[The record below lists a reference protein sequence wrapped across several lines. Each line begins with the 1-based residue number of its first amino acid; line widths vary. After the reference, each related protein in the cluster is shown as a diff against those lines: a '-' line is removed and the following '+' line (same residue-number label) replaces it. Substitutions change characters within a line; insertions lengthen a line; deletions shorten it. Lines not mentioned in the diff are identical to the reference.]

1 MPAQKDAPDK
11 SQRKNK
17 KKKGRLMNPLCN
29 MGIHNNRRSQALL
42 CWVVFAAG
50 LLIQLLAPHLKISN
64 GAFVIPPTLTAGA
77 NEIRPAEIVAR
88 QRRMQLISALL
99 TVSGAL
105 GLAVLYR
112 DILTGRTSR
121 RASESVDGQSDLIL
135 RERQRPDATTRN

>member
-1 MPAQKDAPDK
+1 
-11 SQRKNK
+11 
-17 KKKGRLMNPLCN
+17 
-29 MGIHNNRRSQALL
+29 MGIHNNRRSRALL
-42 CWVVFAAG
+42 CWLVFAAG
-50 LLIQLLAPHLKISN
+50 LLIYLLAPHLKISN

-121 RASESVDGQSDLIL
+121 RASESVDGESDF
-135 RERQRPDATTRN
+135 DSTRASAPRRDHKKLNLEKNQTRRKQLQETNTK

>member
-1 MPAQKDAPDK
+1 MH
-11 SQRKNK
+11 
-17 KKKGRLMNPLCN
+17 PLCN
-29 MGIHNNRRSQALL
+29 MGIHNNRRLQALL

-64 GAFVIPPTLTAGA
+64 GAFVIPPTLTAAA

-112 DILTGRTSR
+112 DIVTGRTSR

-135 RERQRPDATTRN
+135 PEHQRPGATTRN

>member
-1 MPAQKDAPDK
+1 
-11 SQRKNK
+11 
-17 KKKGRLMNPLCN
+17 
-29 MGIHNNRRSQALL
+29 MGIHNNRRSRAVL

-50 LLIQLLAPHLKISN
+50 LLIQLLAPHLKIEN

-105 GLAVLYR
+105 GLAVRIVTFSREERR
-112 DILTGRTSR
+112 DEQANRSM
-121 RASESVDGQSDLIL
+121 ASLI
-135 RERQRPDATTRN
+135 

>member
-1 MPAQKDAPDK
+1 MH
-11 SQRKNK
+11 
-17 KKKGRLMNPLCN
+17 PLCN
-29 MGIHNNRRSQALL
+29 MGIHNNRRSHALL

-64 GAFVIPPTLTAGA
+64 GAFVIPPTLTAAA

-135 RERQRPDATTRN
+135 REHQRPGATTRN

>member
-1 MPAQKDAPDK
+1 
-11 SQRKNK
+11 
-17 KKKGRLMNPLCN
+17 
-29 MGIHNNRRSQALL
+29 MGIHNNRRSRALL

-50 LLIQLLAPHLKISN
+50 LLIQLLAPHLKIEN

-135 RERQRPDATTRN
+135 REVSVPARPQEIKPRKTKPEESNQKKPTTRN

>member
-1 MPAQKDAPDK
+1 M
-11 SQRKNK
+11 
-17 KKKGRLMNPLCN
+17 
-29 MGIHNNRRSQALL
+29 
-42 CWVVFAAG
+42 
-50 LLIQLLAPHLKISN
+50 LAPHLKISN

-135 RERQRPDATTRN
+135 REVSVPARPERTNQKEPTRKNQPEETNQKPTRNQPEETNTK

>member
-1 MPAQKDAPDK
+1 
-11 SQRKNK
+11 
-17 KKKGRLMNPLCN
+17 
-29 MGIHNNRRSQALL
+29 MGIHSNRRRQSRALL
-42 CWVVFAAG
+42 CWLLFAGG
-50 LLIQLLAPHLKISN
+50 LLVQLLAPHLKIEN
-64 GAFVIPPTLTAGA
+64 GAFVIPPTFTAGA

-135 RERQRPDATTRN
+135 RERQRPGATTRN

>member
-1 MPAQKDAPDK
+1 
-11 SQRKNK
+11 
-17 KKKGRLMNPLCN
+17 
-29 MGIHNNRRSQALL
+29 MGIRNNRRSQALL

-50 LLIQLLAPHLKISN
+50 LLIQLLAPHLKIEN

-121 RASESVDGQSDLIL
+121 RASESVDGQSDFDSTRASAPRRDHKKLNL
-135 RERQRPDATTRN
+135 EKNQTRNKQLQETNTK

>member
-1 MPAQKDAPDK
+1 
-11 SQRKNK
+11 
-17 KKKGRLMNPLCN
+17 
-29 MGIHNNRRSQALL
+29 MGIHNNRRLQALL

-50 LLIQLLAPHLKISN
+50 LLIQLLAPHLKIEN

-121 RASESVDGQSDLIL
+121 RASESVDGQSDFDSTRASAPRRDHKKLNL
-135 RERQRPDATTRN
+135 EKNQTRNKQLQETNTK

>member
-1 MPAQKDAPDK
+1 
-11 SQRKNK
+11 
-17 KKKGRLMNPLCN
+17 MNPLCN

-42 CWVVFAAG
+42 CWVVFATG

-121 RASESVDGQSDLIL
+121 RASESVDGESDLIL
-135 RERQRPDATTRN
+135 RERQRPGATTRN

>member
-1 MPAQKDAPDK
+1 
-11 SQRKNK
+11 
-17 KKKGRLMNPLCN
+17 
-29 MGIHNNRRSQALL
+29 MGIHNNRRSRALL
-42 CWVVFAAG
+42 CWLVFAAG
-50 LLIQLLAPHLKISN
+50 LLIYLLAPHLKISN

-99 TVSGAL
+99 IVSGAL

-121 RASESVDGQSDLIL
+121 RASESVDGESDF
-135 RERQRPDATTRN
+135 DSTRASAPRHDHKKLNLEKNQTRRKQLQETNTK

>member
-1 MPAQKDAPDK
+1 
-11 SQRKNK
+11 
-17 KKKGRLMNPLCN
+17 

-42 CWVVFAAG
+42 CWLLFSSG

-64 GAFVIPPTLTAGA
+64 GAFVIPPTLTAGTI
-77 NEIRPAEIVAR
+77 EIRPAEIVAR

-121 RASESVDGQSDLIL
+121 RPSESVDGQSDLIL
-135 RERQRPDATTRN
+135 RERQRPGATTRN

>member
-1 MPAQKDAPDK
+1 
-11 SQRKNK
+11 
-17 KKKGRLMNPLCN
+17 MNPLCN
-29 MGIHNNRRSQALL
+29 MGIHNNRRSHALL

-64 GAFVIPPTLTAGA
+64 GAFVIPPTLTAAA
-77 NEIRPAEIVAR
+77 NEILPAEIVAR

-99 TVSGAL
+99 AVSGAL

>member
-1 MPAQKDAPDK
+1 
-11 SQRKNK
+11 
-17 KKKGRLMNPLCN
+17 
-29 MGIHNNRRSQALL
+29 MGIHNNRRSRAFL

-50 LLIQLLAPHLKISN
+50 LLIQLLAPHLKIEN

-105 GLAVLYR
+105 GLAVRIVTFSREERR
-112 DILTGRTSR
+112 DEQANRSM
-121 RASESVDGQSDLIL
+121 ASLI
-135 RERQRPDATTRN
+135 

>member
-1 MPAQKDAPDK
+1 
-11 SQRKNK
+11 
-17 KKKGRLMNPLCN
+17 MNPLCN

-64 GAFVIPPTLTAGA
+64 RAFVIPPTLTAAA

-88 QRRMQLISALL
+88 QRRMQLISAFL

-135 RERQRPDATTRN
+135 REHQRPGRDHKKLNLEKNQTRRKQL

>member
-1 MPAQKDAPDK
+1 
-11 SQRKNK
+11 
-17 KKKGRLMNPLCN
+17 
-29 MGIHNNRRSQALL
+29 MGIHNNRRSQALV

-50 LLIQLLAPHLKISN
+50 LLIYLLAPHLKISN

-121 RASESVDGQSDLIL
+121 RASESVDGQSDFDSTRASAPRRDHKKLNL
-135 RERQRPDATTRN
+135 EKNQTRNKQLQETNTK